1 MWNYP
6 INDSLF
12 LKISK
17 HAKLAG
23 AIFIILGIVGIFFPV
38 FMTLATVA
46 FVSWLMLFAG
56 ISAGYF
62 TWMTDRDDWLGW
74 LKSIILVGVALFM
87 LFYPMSGVGTVGL
100 LLSIYFF
107 MDAFAGF
114 GLASKMHP
122 NKGWWVWGINA
133 LLSLIL
139 GVLFV
144 VDWPFSSLYLVG
156 IFVGISL
163 FFDGITLF
171 FTGQLFRKI
180 DKDLK

>member
-6 INDSLF
+6 IEKSL
-12 LKISK
+12 LDKLGK
-17 HAKLAG
+17 YAKLAG
-23 AIFIILGIVGIFFPV
+23 VLFMILGVIGIVFPI

-46 FVSWLMLFAG
+46 FVSWLLLFAG

-62 TWMTDRDDWLGW
+62 TWLTDRDDWLGW
-74 LKSIILVGVALFM
+74 LKSVVLVGVALFM

-114 GLASKMHP
+114 GMASTMHP
-122 NKGWWVWGINA
+122 NKGWWAWLINA
-133 LLSLIL
+133 LLSFAL

-144 VDWPFSSLYLVG
+144 VNWPFSSLYLVG

-163 FFDGITLF
+163 FFDGIALF
-171 FTGQLFRKI
+171 FTGTLFHKI
-180 DKDLK
+180 ERGDS

>member
-6 INDSLF
+6 IEESLF
-12 LKISK
+12 SSIAK
-17 HAKLAG
+17 HAKIAG
-23 AIFIILGIVGIFFPV
+23 SIFIVLGLIGIIFPT

-62 TWMTDRDDWLGW
+62 TWLTNREDWMGW
-74 LKSIILVGVALFM
+74 LKSVILIGVALFM

-114 GLASKMHP
+114 GMASSMHP
-122 NKGWWVWGINA
+122 NKGWWAWLINA
-133 LLSLIL
+133 LLSFALA
-139 GVLFV
+139 VLFV
-144 VDWPFSSLYLVG
+144 VGWPFTSLYLVG

-163 FFDGITLF
+163 FFDGMALL
-171 FTGQLFRKI
+171 FTGRLFRKL
-180 DKDLK
+180 DKGEL

>member
-6 INDSLF
+6 IDESLF
-12 LKISK
+12 ATLGK
-17 HAKLAG
+17 HAKVAG
-23 AIFIILGIVGIFFPV
+23 GIFILLGLVGIIFPA

-46 FVSWLMLFAG
+46 FISWLMLFAG

-62 TWMTDRDDWLGW
+62 TWLTNREDWLGW
-74 LKSIILVGVALFM
+74 LKSIILIGVALFM

-100 LLSIYFF
+100 LLAIYFF

-114 GLASKMHP
+114 GLASTMHP
-122 NKGWWVWGINA
+122 NKGWWVWGVNA
-133 LLSLIL
+133 LLSFAL
-139 GVLFV
+139 GVLFIIG
-144 VDWPFSSLYLVG
+144 WPFSSLYLVG

-171 FTGQLFRKI
+171 FTGRLFHKI
-180 DKDLK
+180 DKGEV